1 MPNNY
6 GLIVSKRIF
15 DVLKT
20 NMLVLRTEDFA
31 SIVHHISKTLY
42 LLFHFLFIS
51 DRDWIPR
58 VDERDQ
64 TVIPAGAGHDACGR
78 ENHEFWS
85 SLHHAIQQR
94 RKRTRHAM
102 NHPFSRTYP
111 VMYIHAETEKSSL
124 NKPYGYWSC
133 TVERDV
139 ENRRYMIG
147 SVAVHHLSW
156 PVFRHAKYY
165 R

>member
-1 MPNNY
+1 
-6 GLIVSKRIF
+6 
-15 DVLKT
+15 
-20 NMLVLRTEDFA
+20 
-31 SIVHHISKTLY
+31 
-42 LLFHFLFIS
+42 
-51 DRDWIPR
+51 
-58 VDERDQ
+58 
-64 TVIPAGAGHDACGR
+64 
-78 ENHEFWS
+78 
-85 SLHHAIQQR
+85 
-94 RKRTRHAM
+94 M

-139 ENRRYMIG
+139 ENRRFMIG

-165 R
+165 RQISQSTWGLGRECLIEDVISDRGPFQLSNSCLRCSKCLIAFLSILVSSSIGSRASKVCEVFLGAAQSREKIDVYRFIMKFHHLLHLYKF